1 MKTMKKLVKHPVSSI
16 GSVYRTRRDL
26 HQVTVGPELLGN
38 CNLPMELVEIL
49 VDLYGAIYLGWPDP
63 RARFGHVT
71 FRDLLETSV
80 HGDTHSDALLSLRL
94 RRLKGDN
101 LLVVQP
107 IPQRGQAAELRSGPR
122 GSRSW
127 VRLTPEGV
135 KVAKP
140 IWERYMKLAEWLLE
154 GVPQQDL
161 DAHYRVNAMI
171 SARVKSRS
179 VSYETLVGDLE
190 ASMAAADTQTPTS

>member
-1 MKTMKKLVKHPVSSI
+1 
-16 GSVYRTRRDL
+16 
-26 HQVTVGPELLGN
+26 
-38 CNLPMELVEIL
+38 
-49 VDLYGAIYLGWPDP
+49 
-63 RARFGHVT
+63 
-71 FRDLLETSV
+71 
-80 HGDTHSDALLSLRL
+80 
-94 RRLKGDN
+94 
-101 LLVVQP
+101 
-107 IPQRGQAAELRSGPR
+107 
-122 GSRSW
+122 

-140 IWERYMKLAEWLLE
+140 IWERYMKLAKWLLE

>member
-1 MKTMKKLVKHPVSSI
+1 
-16 GSVYRTRRDL
+16 
-26 HQVTVGPELLGN
+26 
-38 CNLPMELVEIL
+38 
-49 VDLYGAIYLGWPDP
+49 
-63 RARFGHVT
+63 VT

>member
-1 MKTMKKLVKHPVSSI
+1 
-16 GSVYRTRRDL
+16 
-26 HQVTVGPELLGN
+26 
-38 CNLPMELVEIL
+38 MELVEIL

>member
-1 MKTMKKLVKHPVSSI
+1 
-16 GSVYRTRRDL
+16 
-26 HQVTVGPELLGN
+26 
-38 CNLPMELVEIL
+38 
-49 VDLYGAIYLGWPDP
+49 
-63 RARFGHVT
+63 
-71 FRDLLETSV
+71 
-80 HGDTHSDALLSLRL
+80 
-94 RRLKGDN
+94 
-101 LLVVQP
+101 
-107 IPQRGQAAELRSGPR
+107 
-122 GSRSW
+122 